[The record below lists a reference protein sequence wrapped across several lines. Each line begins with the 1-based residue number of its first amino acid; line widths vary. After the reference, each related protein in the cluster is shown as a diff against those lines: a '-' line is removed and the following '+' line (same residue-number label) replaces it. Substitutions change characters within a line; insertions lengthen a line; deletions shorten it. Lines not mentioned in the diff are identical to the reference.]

1 MVVFL
6 LKTNFSDILLTSK
19 NSKEDLFMAK
29 KTKYEKS
36 GKDLS
41 KRELEELLKEKDSHF
56 NLTDMRDGIQS
67 ITKAISP
74 ILKDQKIMTSIC
86 GRYADGTPRSLIDAL
101 RGTYLLEEPKK
112 KKKHPSYQSDF
123 DTLYKKEKK
132 KKKKKKKKQQQ
143 VDYYSML
150 NHGKR
155 DII

>member
-1 MVVFL
+1 M
-6 LKTNFSDILLTSK
+6 KTKFSDILLTSK
-19 NSKEDLFMAK
+19 NSKEDLNMAK

-36 GKDLS
+36 GKELS
-41 KRELEELLKEKDSHF
+41 KRELEELLKEKDSRF
-56 NLTDMRDGIQS
+56 DLSDVRDGIQS

-112 KKKHPSYQSDF
+112 KKKHSSYQSDF
-123 DTLYKKEKK
+123 DNLYKKEKK

>member
-1 MVVFL
+1 MVVFPM
-6 LKTNFSDILLTSK
+6 KTKFSDILLTSK
-19 NSKEDLFMAK
+19 NSKEDLIMAK

-36 GKDLS
+36 GKELS

-56 NLTDMRDGIQS
+56 DLSDVRDGIQS

>member
-19 NSKEDLFMAK
+19 NSKEDLIMAK

-101 RGTYLLEEPKK
+101 RGTYLFEEPKT
-112 KKKHPSYQSDF
+112 KKKHPSYQSAF
-123 DTLYKKEKK
+123 DTLSKKEHKNKK
-132 KKKKKKKKQQQ
+132 TKKKKQQQ

>member
-1 MVVFL
+1 M
-6 LKTNFSDILLTSK
+6 KTKFSDILLTSK
-19 NSKEDLFMAK
+19 NSKEDLIMAK

-36 GKDLS
+36 GKELS

-101 RGTYLLEEPKK
+101 RGTYMLEEPKK
-112 KKKHPSYQSDF
+112 KKQQPSYHSDF
-123 DTLYKKEKK
+123 DTLYKKEKN

>member
-1 MVVFL
+1 
-6 LKTNFSDILLTSK
+6 
-19 NSKEDLFMAK
+19 MAK

-36 GKDLS
+36 GKELS

-56 NLTDMRDGIQS
+56 DLSDVRDGIQS

-123 DTLYKKEKK
+123 DTLYKEKKKKGKK
-132 KKKKKKKKQQQ
+132 KKKKKKKQQ

>member
-1 MVVFL
+1 
-6 LKTNFSDILLTSK
+6 
-19 NSKEDLFMAK
+19 MAK

-101 RGTYLLEEPKK
+101 RGTYLIEEPKT
-112 KKKHPSYQSDF
+112 KKKHPSYHSDF
-123 DTLYKKEKK
+123 DTLYKKA
-132 KKKKKKKKQQQ
+132 KKKKKKKKQKQQQ
-143 VDYYSML
+143 VEYYSML
-150 NHGKR
+150 NLVKR
-155 DII
+155 EFI

>member
-6 LKTNFSDILLTSK
+6 IKTKFIDILLTSK
-19 NSKEDLFMAK
+19 NSKEDLTMAK

-56 NLTDMRDGIQS
+56 NLTDVRDGVQS

-86 GRYADGTPRSLIDAL
+86 GRYSDGTPRSLIDAL

-112 KKKHPSYQSDF
+112 KRPVYQSDF
-123 DTLYKKEKK
+123 DDLYKEKKKKGKK
-132 KKKKKKKKQQQ
+132 KKKKKQQ

>member
-1 MVVFL
+1 M
-6 LKTNFSDILLTSK
+6 KTKFSDILLTSK
-19 NSKEDLFMAK
+19 NSKEDLNMAK

-36 GKDLS
+36 GKELS
-41 KRELEELLKEKDSHF
+41 KRELEELLKEKDSRF
-56 NLTDMRDGIQS
+56 DLSDMRDGIQS

-112 KKKHPSYQSDF
+112 KKKKSEYQSDF
-123 DTLYKKEKK
+123 DNLYKKEKK
-132 KKKKKKKKQQQ
+132 KKKKKKNKKQQ